1 MLLLGGED
9 QTSAIN
15 GPFPWKGSILYV
27 MAGEA
32 DALGGLEHYISVGRE
47 RLRCGYTTGTCAA
60 AAARGAAERLLAG
73 QFPPAVRIDTPA
85 GIPVE
90 VELLEGTSGADWAAC
105 AVRKDGGD
113 DPDAT
118 HGALIFARVERSEAP
133 GVTIDGGPGVGRVTK
148 PGLDQPVGAAAI
160 NRVPRQM
167 IGRQVA
173 QAMAEHRCGGGLR
186 VVISAPEG
194 ERLAQKTFN
203 PRLGI
208 LGGISI
214 LGTSGIVRPMSEA
227 ALIDSLRLEQDMLAA
242 DGATDIV
249 VTPGNYGETF
259 AREVLGL
266 GLRRWCTCSN
276 YIGEAIDHAAGLGF
290 RSLLLVGHVGK
301 LCKVAAGVM
310 NTHSR
315 VADGRREALCTHA
328 ALCGGDR
335 ATVEAL
341 YRAVTTDDAVA
352 VLDRAGLR
360 AAVMASLTQAL
371 DEQLKRRAGAGMDIE
386 AIFFSNRYGILGR
399 TAGAGKLS
407 ALHPISS

>member
-1 MLLLGGED
+1 MIFQKSGEVD
-9 QTSAIN
+9 DLST
-15 GPFPWKGSILYV
+15 
-27 MAGEA
+27 
-32 DALGGLEHYISVGRE
+32 LEHYISVGRE

-60 AAARGAAERLLAG
+60 AAARGAAELLLTG
-73 QFPPAVRIDTPA
+73 KLPPAVQIDTPA

-90 VELLEGTSGADWAAC
+90 AELLEPSSGPGWASC

-118 HGALIFARVERSEAP
+118 HGTLIFARVERQEAA
-133 GVTIDGGPGVGRVTK
+133 GITIDGGTGVGRVTL

-167 IGRQVA
+167 IRQQVEA
-173 QAMAEHRCGGGLR
+173 AMAGHGGGGLR

-208 LGGISI
+208 VGGISI

-227 ALIDSLRLEQDMLAA
+227 ALIDSLRLEQEMLSAA
-242 DGATDIV
+242 GARDIV
-249 VTPGNYGETF
+249 VTPGNYGEAF
-259 AREVLGL
+259 AREVLDL
-266 GLRRWCTCSN
+266 GLDHWCTCSN

-315 VADGRREALCTHA
+315 VADSRRETLCTHA
-328 ALCGGDR
+328 ALCGGGR
-335 ATVEAL
+335 ETVERL
-341 YRAVTTDDAVA
+341 YRTITTDEAVA
-352 VLDRAGLR
+352 ILDEKGLR
-360 AAVMASLTQAL
+360 GAVMASLTRAL
-371 DEQLKRRAGAGMDIE
+371 DEQLKRRAGKEMEIE
-386 AIFFSNRYGILGR
+386 AIFFSNRYGILGQ
-399 TAGAGKLS
+399 TAGAHQLA
-407 ALHPISS
+407 ALHPIST

>member
-1 MLLLGGED
+1 M
-9 QTSAIN
+9 SA
-15 GPFPWKGSILYV
+15 
-27 MAGEA
+27 
-32 DALGGLEHYISVGRE
+32 LEHYISVGRD

-60 AAARGAAERLLAG
+60 AAARGAAELLLTG
-73 QFPPAVRIDTPA
+73 KLPPAVRIDTPA

-90 VELLEGTSGADWAAC
+90 VELLQPSSGPGWAAC

-118 HGALIFARVERSEAP
+118 HGTLIFALAERQKVP
-133 GVTIDGGPGVGRVTK
+133 GVDIDGGEGVGRVTR

-167 IGRQVA
+167 IAA
-173 QAMAEHRCGGGLR
+173 QAAQALSAHGCDGGLR
-186 VVISAPEG
+186 VVISVPEG
-194 ERLAQKTFN
+194 ERLAAKTFN

-208 LGGISI
+208 VGGISI

-227 ALIDSLRLEQDMLAA
+227 ALIDSLRLEEDMLAA
-242 DGATDIV
+242 AGAADIV

-266 GLRRWCTCSN
+266 GLDHWCTCSN

-315 VADGRREALCTHA
+315 VADSRRETLCTHA

-335 ATVEAL
+335 ETVEEL
-341 YRAVTTDDAVA
+341 YRTITTDDAVEL
-352 VLDRAGLR
+352 LDRAGLR
-360 AAVMASLTQAL
+360 ETVMVSLTRAM
-371 DEQLKRRAGAGMDIE
+371 DEQLKRRAGEGMEIE
-386 AIFFSNRYGILGR
+386 AICFSNRYGILGK
-399 TAGAGKLS
+399 TAGAHRL
-407 ALHPISS
+407 AARHPISS

>member
-15 GPFPWKGSILYV
+15 GPFPWKGPILYV

-47 RLRCGYTTGTCAA
+47 RLRCGYTTGTCA

-186 VVISAPEG
+186 VTISAPEG
-194 ERLAQKTFN
+194 ERLAKKTFN

-208 LGGISI
+208 VGGISI

-242 DGATDIV
+242 AGATDIV

-315 VADGRREALCTHA
+315 VADGRRETLCTHA

-335 ATVEAL
+335 ETVKRL
-341 YRAVTTDDAVA
+341 YRTITTDEAVA
-352 VLDRAGLR
+352 ILDEKGLR
-360 AAVMASLTQAL
+360 EAVMASLTRAL
-371 DEQLKRRAGAGMDIE
+371 DEQLKRRAGRAMEIE
-386 AIFFSNRYGILGR
+386 AIFFSNRYGILGQ
-399 TAGAGKLS
+399 TAGAHRLA
-407 ALHPISS
+407 ALHPIST